1 MYILHVT
8 ATKLQQVLEL
18 LLHTNEGTVV
28 PALKTLGLSQRPA
41 LNTRFFSEAWCPVI
55 ANV

>member
-1 MYILHVT
+1 MYILHVR